1 MNFNGTLS
9 NKYSTV
15 ASFVEHYTSKG
26 VSDKIFHFDPFTTK
40 ALSSSMHFLN
50 SMGSYSICIKGILSV
65 GCFVLI
71 SNHLIPFINKI
82 FQKLKGI
89 MSKFWEKLIMYIK
102 STPSGQNSSRGS
114 FNQNSSRVSS
124 NNDVNRPMYASTSSG
139 GNNGGGED
147 DEDEFNKKNP
157 RNFPL
162 SPPSSSFLT
171 KDELAMLTQILRQ
184 LLEDIRLFNGW
195 STATGSPNI
204 LNRISVFSNGNLS
217 RLNTLLNS
225 LEERI
230 DLYNLPAYYRV
241 VLLTHSLRIV
251 VTMLN
256 RMYNQFRTIP
266 LWDLEVT
273 RLPYFTLPHLPR
285 DIYWPFNN
293 AWFYMHRRYDPLVY
307 TNIGIDNLR
316 GPIHQN
322 YNLIYSQTYIIRILE
337 YILNILL

>member
-1 MNFNGTLS
+1 
-9 NKYSTV
+9 
-15 ASFVEHYTSKG
+15 
-26 VSDKIFHFDPFTTK
+26 
-40 ALSSSMHFLN
+40 
-50 SMGSYSICIKGILSV
+50 
-65 GCFVLI
+65 
-71 SNHLIPFINKI
+71 
-82 FQKLKGI
+82 
-89 MSKFWEKLIMYIK
+89 MYIK

-266 LWDLEVT
+266 L
-273 RLPYFTLPHLPR
+273 
-285 DIYWPFNN
+285 
-293 AWFYMHRRYDPLVY
+293 
-307 TNIGIDNLR
+307 
-316 GPIHQN
+316 
-322 YNLIYSQTYIIRILE
+322 
-337 YILNILL
+337 